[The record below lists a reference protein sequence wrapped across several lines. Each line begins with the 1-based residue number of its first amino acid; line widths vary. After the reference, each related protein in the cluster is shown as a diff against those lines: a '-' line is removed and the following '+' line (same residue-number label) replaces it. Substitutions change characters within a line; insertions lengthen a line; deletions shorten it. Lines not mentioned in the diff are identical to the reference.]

1 MKTNFNTNVS
11 TLRIRNQLEEMQLIQ
26 HNVGLRAATLSAPV
40 LRSLLNYLP
49 PRERKEA
56 SLSVYIQTECSVSL
70 YLSMRGLKSFKKD
83 KRLLRALEYV
93 TSPEHGPWDSERCA
107 DYAYGGVP
115 NRDFAFV
122 RKVEVPL
129 PASLRSPG
137 AKHHRWL
144 CEHGHMARDQRTLTC
159 TLTLTISAYAEADT
173 ATCIVKQVEEPHTY
187 VVRRTEIVCA

>member
-1 MKTNFNTNVS
+1 MKTNTN
-11 TLRIRNQLEEMQLIQ
+11 LRIRHQLTELQLVQ
-26 HNVGLRAATLSAPV
+26 HHVGLRAATLSAPA

-56 SLSVYIQTECSVSL
+56 GISVYIQTEFSVSL
-70 YLSMRGLKSFKKD
+70 YVSMRGLKSFKKD
-83 KRLLRALEYV
+83 KRLNSALEYV
-93 TSPEHGPWDSERCA
+93 TRSEHGPWDSERCA

-115 NRDFAFV
+115 NRDFTFI

-144 CEHGHMARDQRTLTC
+144 CEHGHMARDQRSLTC
-159 TLTLTISAYAEADT
+159 TLTLTISAYAEADSP
-173 ATCIVKQVEEPHTY
+173 TCIVKQIEEPHTY
-187 VVRRTEIVCA
+187 VVRRAEIVCA